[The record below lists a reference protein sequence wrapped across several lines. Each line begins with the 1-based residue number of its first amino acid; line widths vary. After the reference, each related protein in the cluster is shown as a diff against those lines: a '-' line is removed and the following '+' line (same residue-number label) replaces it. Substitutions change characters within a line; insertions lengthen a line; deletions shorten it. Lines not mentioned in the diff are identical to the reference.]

1 MSHLSGL
8 TYPTDSSAVTDT
20 STAGGPTVKDS
31 LDTLVTDAAAADATA
46 LHKAVSNEIH
56 VLTDK
61 ALPVLADEVVGE
73 NSANS
78 WSKIRIAIGNLF
90 KAVGWIDGLTAK
102 PVPLAADTLAVGDS
116 AASGA
121 PKKSTVQEIFATTGL
136 IDGLTLKAAPVGGD
150 HLKINDSEDNEEA
163 KKVTIDTL
171 PITQAQVGSILL
183 QPAADADPVAILN
196 TTGAIEL
203 QVTGAANVAITTT
216 SSVKRQEVKLFA
228 KAVAGGGSYTLELE
242 GGTDLTLN
250 ATGEGGIVKRN
261 EANTAWVCIQLS
273 GGATIV

>member
-61 ALPVLADEVVGE
+61 ALPVLADEVAGE

-102 PVPLAADTLAVGDS
+102 AVPLAADTLAVGDS

-121 PKKSTVQEIFATTGL
+121 PKKSTVQEIFAAAGL

-163 KKVTIDTL
+163 KKVTIDSL
-171 PITQAQVGSILL
+171 PIAQEQVRSILL
-183 QPAADADPVAILN
+183 RPAADAGVTILG
-196 TTGAIEL
+196 TTGGIEL
-203 QVTGAANVAITTT
+203 EVTGAATVVIATDA
-216 SSVKRQEVKLFA
+216 SCYRGQQVWLRA
-228 KAVAGGGSYTLELE
+228 KSVAGGGSYTLEVDP
-242 GGTDLTLN
+242 GGVNLTIN
-250 ATGEGGIVKRN
+250 ATGEAPRIMRS
-261 EANTAWVCIQLS
+261 ETDTWVVMGLE
-273 GGATIV
+273 GATIV